1 MILHIHMMLSENF
14 QKTNKETIFVK
25 KFQKSSGII
34 LGSQLYKI
42 VIGRYIDYR

>member
-14 QKTNKETIFVK
+14 QKTSKETIFVK